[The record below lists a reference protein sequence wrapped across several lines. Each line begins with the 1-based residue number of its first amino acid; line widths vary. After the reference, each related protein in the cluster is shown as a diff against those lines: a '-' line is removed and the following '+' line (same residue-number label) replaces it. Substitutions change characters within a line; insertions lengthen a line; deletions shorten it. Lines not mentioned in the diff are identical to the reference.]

1 MRALYSPDFAHYR
14 QSLRVVEVLEN
25 GGAGL
30 NLTWEV
36 RDAIV
41 NHTGE
46 HMASTR
52 EGVIVKYADRIAYIN
67 HDIDDACRAGIL
79 RVSDIPRELCEIL
92 GNTHSERISRMVSSV
107 IENGA
112 ERIAMTGEIGEAT
125 TALRQF
131 LFDQVY
137 YNPAAK
143 KEECKAKAL
152 LASLFDYFC
161 KYPAK
166 MPEFYRN
173 RIETDG
179 TERCVC
185 DYISGMT
192 DRYAIDLYEELFI
205 PKVWSGTSG
214 T

>member
-1 MRALYSPDFAHYR
+1 
-14 QSLRVVEVLEN
+14 
-25 GGAGL
+25 
-30 NLTWEV
+30 
-36 RDAIV
+36 
-41 NHTGE
+41 
-46 HMASTR
+46 
-52 EGVIVKYADRIAYIN
+52 
-67 HDIDDACRAGIL
+67 
-79 RVSDIPRELCEIL
+79 
-92 GNTHSERISRMVSSV
+92 
-107 IENGA
+107 
-112 ERIAMTGEIGEAT
+112 MTGEVGEAT
-125 TALRQF
+125 AALRQF
-131 LFDQVY
+131 LFDRVY